1 MSDEQKNKVISYLT
15 LKVGEEFFAL
25 HVDVVLNIIGIPRI
39 TKVPNA
45 PPFVKGLI
53 NLRGITLPVIDS
65 RIKFGLPAYDYTE
78 KSCIVVLDIKLDG
91 KTEFIG
97 LLVDEVSEVL
107 LINDLCIDSPPM
119 MWKFFNNSAI
129 RGIAKVEERMI
140 LIIDDKNLFAE
151 NEISQISNIK
161 DYEVKTIN

>member
-1 MSDEQKNKVISYLT
+1 MGDDQKNKVNSYLT
-15 LKVGEEFFAL
+15 LKVEDELFAL

-45 PPFVKGLI
+45 PQFVKGLI

-65 RIKFGLPAYDYTE
+65 RNKFGLPEYDYTE
-78 KSCIVVLDIKLDG
+78 KSCIVVLDIKHDG
-91 KTEFIG
+91 KTDFVG

-107 LINDLCIDSPPM
+107 LINDSCIDLPPM

-129 RGIAKVEERMI
+129 SGIAKVEEQMI
-140 LIIDDKNLFAE
+140 LIVDNRSLFTQ
-151 NEISQISNIK
+151 NEITQISNINEHETK
-161 DYEVKTIN
+161 AIN